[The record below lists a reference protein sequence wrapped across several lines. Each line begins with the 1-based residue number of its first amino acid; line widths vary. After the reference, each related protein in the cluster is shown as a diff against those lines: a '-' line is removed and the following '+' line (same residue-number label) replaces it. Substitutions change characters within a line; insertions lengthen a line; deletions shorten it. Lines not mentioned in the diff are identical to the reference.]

1 MALQGSA
8 EGMGAHAERCL
19 ERGSG
24 WEQSSQFPFTTDEPY
39 LQEIAFVS
47 HGASGVV
54 TALFLE
60 IGLEQKSHSGSLASD
75 CGCDSGTPTH
85 GGSAGTRELGAEFI
99 CSFIYFLYIYIYFFL
114 IFNLGL
120 TAEGSCRACCPGAL
134 LIRAA
139 RSLLGSP
146 APARPPAPACG
157 WCVSILEV
165 PEHCLGLCPC
175 GVVLRDRPG
184 LSCWDPLMGVEFPP
198 SSHEQIF
205 FLGKISRT
213 WSPWPDSRLVS
224 SAHGKLFY
232 RVALFK
238 NITAGIN
245 CWAVVV
251 LNGLQRG
258 WQIGC

>member
-1 MALQGSA
+1 
-8 EGMGAHAERCL
+8 MGAHAERCL

-60 IGLEQKSHSGSLASD
+60 IGLEQKSHSRSLALD

-99 CSFIYFLYIYIYFFL
+99 CSFIYFLYIYIYILIIHIYILFFIL
-114 IFNLGL
+114 DL
-120 TAEGSCRACCPGAL
+120 TEEGSCGACCLGIL

-139 RSLLGSP
+139 QCLLGSP
-146 APARPPAPACG
+146 APARPPAPVCG

-165 PEHCLGLCPC
+165 PEQCLGLCPC

-184 LSCWDPLMGVEFPP
+184 LCP
-198 SSHEQIF
+198 
-205 FLGKISRT
+205 
-213 WSPWPDSRLVS
+213 
-224 SAHGKLFY
+224 
-232 RVALFK
+232 
-238 NITAGIN
+238 AGTN
-245 CWAVVV
+245 
-251 LNGLQRG
+251 
-258 WQIGC
+258 